1 MGGVAEGIEEG
12 HHILRQAFINDNHI
26 GLGDAHILGKGTVP
40 VHAYAQGVLAPLN
53 VAVVAVAAPVAGD
66 VSLSGDPLSHGKTGD
81 AGTQGGYL
89 AHILMAYGHGGLD
102 MCLGP
107 GVPIINVHIRATDGG
122 LVYLDKHLAGA
133 GNRYRHLPKRK
144 SRAGGGLDDCIHQ
157 LFHNLL
163 SNLSSYRL
171 MEAAIR

>member
-1 MGGVAEGIEEG
+1 M
-12 HHILRQAFINDNHI
+12 
-26 GLGDAHILGKGTVP
+26 
-40 VHAYAQGVLAPLN
+40 
-53 VAVVAVAAPVAGD
+53 
-66 VSLSGDPLSHGKTGD
+66 SLSGDPLPDGKTGD

-89 AHILMAYGHGGLD
+89 AHILMADGHGGLD
-102 MCLGP
+102 MYLGP
-107 GVPIINVHIRATDGG
+107 GVPVIDVHIGAADGG
-122 LVYLDKHLAGA
+122 FVYLDQHLAGA
-133 GNRYRHLPKRK
+133 GNRYRHLPQRK